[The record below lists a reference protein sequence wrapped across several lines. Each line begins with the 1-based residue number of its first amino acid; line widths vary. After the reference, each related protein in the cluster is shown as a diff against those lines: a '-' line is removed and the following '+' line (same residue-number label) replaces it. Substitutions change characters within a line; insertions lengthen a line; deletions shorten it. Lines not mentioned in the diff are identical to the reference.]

1 MTDKEKFRK
10 EVEKLKSSL
19 IHGACSSQIAMETR
33 CKEEAYNEVLAIL
46 DTIQEEPVRKVWHYA
61 NEHPEIEKPILL
73 RKVNGVVELSIC
85 HDENFYPEIGEMW
98 AYIEDL
104 LNLSNVEKTVKNL
117 KEPVSKNYRERYK
130 RIAQSEKF
138 KKTYE
143 GMSVGEIMHV
153 EGEEPVSEDLEEVSK
168 NYALNNTPWD
178 DCKDE
183 IQESFKSGAKW
194 QKQKDESTTEDLGEY
209 INDLSK
215 QFPEVSFAKL
225 SRIAVR
231 VAKWKEQKMMAKAVD
246 GYVIKDVEEGNGD
259 FLLSAD
265 YLPKSMGLKD
275 QQKVKV
281 IVIKED

>member
-46 DTIQEEPVRKVWHYA
+46 DTMQEEPVSKVWHYA

-104 LNLSNVEKTVKNL
+104 LNLSNVESTVKNL

-153 EGEEPVSEDLEEVSK
+153 EGEEPVGD
-168 NYALNNTPWD
+168 
-178 DCKDE
+178 
-183 IQESFKSGAKW
+183 
-194 QKQKDESTTEDLGEY
+194 DLGEY
-209 INDLSK
+209 INELSK

-231 VAKWKEQKMMAKAVD
+231 VAKWQKQKDKTKVLTEEQCRKIRDDAFELGKDAMKQQLMKGAVEGEIVKDIANNLYIGKAKVN
-246 GYVIKDVEEGNGD
+246 KNNFKFGD
-259 FLLSAD
+259 
-265 YLPKSMGLKD
+265 
-275 QQKVKV
+275 KVKLLV
-281 IVIKED
+281 LKEE

>member
-10 EVEKLKSSL
+10 EIEKLKSNL

-46 DTIQEEPVRKVWHYA
+46 DAMQEEPVSIWHDA
-61 NEHPEIEKPILL
+61 SKKSDNPEDVVIINPSDNTGEVLTKCTG
-73 RKVNGVVELSIC
+73 VNQGHI
-85 HDENFYPEIGEMW
+85 W
-98 AYIEDL
+98 AYTSEL
-104 LNLSNVEKTVKNL
+104 LKLDNPCNIGKNL
-117 KEPVSKNYRERYK
+117 QEPQVKES
-130 RIAQSEKF
+130 A
-138 KKTYE
+138 
-143 GMSVGEIMHV
+143 EIQHV
-153 EGEEPVSEDLEEVSK
+153 NDMCKENGNSLTQEPVSEDL
-168 NYALNNTPWD
+168 D
-178 DCKDE
+178 
-183 IQESFKSGAKW
+183 
-194 QKQKDESTTEDLGEY
+194 EY
-209 INDLSK
+209 INELSK